1 MKARSGGLRFA
12 AFFLKNTIGY
22 ESRPRA
28 PLFPAGGFSY
38 ARAEVFGLMPSF
50 WSKLAKRLA
59 LFVFML
65 FLLSVIVFYVARL
78 TPGDPLQSF
87 FGDAM
92 ETMSSEQLDA
102 ARERLGL
109 TGPIHA
115 KYLSWIA
122 KVLKGDFGL
131 SLRYKKPVSEVVG
144 PLLGNTFILGAT
156 SYALVFILA
165 IGLAMV
171 CVRYEDTLLD
181 KLICSLG
188 TTAFY
193 VPAFWLGVVLVLL
206 FSVNLRWLP
215 SSGAYGL
222 GKSGDL
228 IDRAKHLIMPL
239 AVMILSHLWYY
250 GYMIRNKL
258 LDEVRRDY
266 VLLAR
271 AKGLG
276 QTEVLVKHCFRN
288 VLPTIVSIMAISIP
302 HVLGGTYVAEA
313 VFNYPGIGL
322 LAVSSAKYH
331 DYNLLMVM
339 VLITGALVILAG
351 MTAQFINE
359 IIDPRMRELADE
371 GILVAD

>member
-1 MKARSGGLRFA
+1 
-12 AFFLKNTIGY
+12 
-22 ESRPRA
+22 
-28 PLFPAGGFSY
+28 
-38 ARAEVFGLMPSF
+38 MPSF

-115 KYLSWIA
+115 QYLSWIA

-181 KLICSLG
+181 KLICRLG

-239 AVMILSHLWYY
+239 AVMILSNLWYY